1 MMTNKHALTNTLI
14 HSVNT
19 LQNNAGEINRR
30 KTGIYRNEGLP
41 INARVNG
48 LIKAAKCR
56 TVIFNKDKEN
66 PDNQCLLG
74 FIEYL
79 REHNKRFVNLI
90 FYLANIDNKK
100 HHLKFN
106 EFNKQEKQAIINA
119 LFQLQ
124 VLVALIPKDIA
135 PL

>member
-1 MMTNKHALTNTLI
+1 MTNKHAFTNSLI
-14 HSVNT
+14 QSINT

-30 KTGIYRNEGLP
+30 KAGIYRNEGLP

-48 LIKAAKCR
+48 LIRCAQLR
-56 TVIFNKDKEN
+56 TVYFNNDPN
-66 PDNQCLLG
+66 NQCLSG

-100 HHLKFN
+100 HYLKFE
-106 EFNKQEKQAIINA
+106 EFNKQEKVAIIYA
-119 LFQLQ
+119 IFQLR
-124 VLVALIPKDIA
+124 VLVALTPKNIA
-135 PL
+135 LPL